1 MYANVDRKTFDLLR
15 KMLEKDPTRRISAEM
30 ALKHPYFTGEMEI
43 ECSENT
49 IFKEMTNAKSIG
61 KFSPETPSS
70 MTKKVGKQFF
80 SVTASKENPKP
91 FIFS

>member
-1 MYANVDRKTFDLLR
+1 
-15 KMLEKDPTRRISAEM
+15 
-30 ALKHPYFTGEMEI
+30 MEI

-49 IFKEMTNAKSIG
+49 IFKELTNAKSIG

-91 FIFS
+91 LIFS